1 MKCQQI
7 FETIDNLNEEYISV
21 WTEFCNIE
29 SPTSYKEGVDKACNY
44 IVERAKKHGIPAEV
58 VCRKDSADLEGAFE
72 KITALIEEYQ
82 IDYMILAGYLSII
95 PASFTSRYAGRIVN
109 IHPSLIPSFCGQG
122 YYGLNVHR
130 AVLEYGAKVTGVTV
144 HFVDEGADTGA
155 IIMQR
160 AVEVEEGDTPET
172 LQARVLKTE
181 HVILPEAV
189 KLLTQGKITLRGRT
203 VTIERE

>member
-1 MKCQQI
+1 MKKIAI
-7 FETIDNLNEEYISV
+7 FVSGGGTDMQSIIDANERER
-21 WTEFCNIE
+21 FCDIALVIA
-29 SPTSYKEGVDKACNY
+29 SKPDIYAL
-44 IVERAKKHGIPAEV
+44 ERAKKHGIPAEV
-58 VCRKDSADLEGAFE
+58 VCRKDYADLEGAFE

-109 IHPSLIPSFCGQG
+109 IHPSLIPSFCGKG

-160 AVEVEEGDTPET
+160 AVEVQEGDTPET
-172 LQARVLKTE
+172 LQARVLQTE

>member
-1 MKCQQI
+1 MQSI
-7 FETIDNLNEEYISV
+7 IDANEREQ
-21 WTEFCNIE
+21 FCEIALVIA
-29 SPTSYKEGVDKACNY
+29 SKPDIYAL
-44 IVERAKKHGIPAEV
+44 ERAKKHGIPAEV
-58 VCRKDSADLEGAFE
+58 VCRKDYADLEGAFE

-109 IHPSLIPSFCGQG
+109 IHPSLIPSFCGKG

>member
-1 MKCQQI
+1 MQSI
-7 FETIDNLNEEYISV
+7 IDANERER
-21 WTEFCNIE
+21 FCDIALVIA
-29 SPTSYKEGVDKACNY
+29 SKPDIYAL
-44 IVERAKKHGIPAEV
+44 ERAKKHGIPAEV
-58 VCRKDSADLEGAFE
+58 VCRKDYADLEGAFE

-109 IHPSLIPSFCGQG
+109 IHPSLIPSFCGKG

-160 AVEVEEGDTPET
+160 AVEVQEGDTPET
-172 LQARVLKTE
+172 LQARVLQTE